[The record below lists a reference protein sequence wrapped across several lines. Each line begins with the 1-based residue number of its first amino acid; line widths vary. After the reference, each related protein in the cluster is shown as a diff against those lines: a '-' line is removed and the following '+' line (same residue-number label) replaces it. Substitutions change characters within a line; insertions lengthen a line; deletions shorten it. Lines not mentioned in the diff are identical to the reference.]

1 MKSKKIQV
9 FKIISSIVVAIVC
22 IALIIYLFPIIK
34 DIATPEG
41 QAKFKQLIGES
52 RIKGIALLFGLQI
65 AQIFLVI
72 LPGEP
77 LEILAGMCYGGFWGT
92 VFLLVSVFITTAII
106 FYAVR
111 KYGREFIYHFCSKE
125 KIEKLENSKWFQNP
139 RKIEYALIILFM
151 IPGTPKDLLV
161 YLGGLLPIKPIRFI
175 MISTFARFPSIISS
189 TLAGNEMIQGNWFM
203 MAVVYIVPI
212 VITGMII
219 AMMKLLEKRK
229 LIQNRG

>member
-9 FKIISSIVVAIVC
+9 LKIISSIIVAIICVG
-22 IALIIYLFPIIK
+22 LIIYLFPIIK

-52 RIKGIALLFGLQI
+52 GIKGVLLLFGLQI

-92 VFLLVSVFITTAII
+92 IFLLVSVFITTAII
-106 FYAVR
+106 FYTVR
-111 KYGREFIYHFCSKE
+111 KYGREFIYHFCSQE

-139 RKIEYALIILFM
+139 KKIEYAFIILFM

-161 YLGGLLPIKPIRFI
+161 YLGGLLPIKPLRFI
-175 MISTFARFPSIISS
+175 VISTFARFPTIISS
-189 TLAGNEMIQGNWFM
+189 TLAGNEIIQGNWFM

-212 VITGMII
+212 IITGMII
-219 AMMKLLEKRK
+219 AIIRLLENRK